1 MIHNFFTKKK
11 RTKYDAPAPIV
22 KPITVDV
29 GAIWDSKQ
37 TVSKDLSAM
46 LYKNLL
52 SEQRR

>member
-1 MIHNFFTKKK
+1 MILSFLRKAK

-22 KPITVDV
+22 KPITVNV
-29 GAIWDSKQ
+29 RAIWDSKQ